1 MIWLIKTA
9 LALHN
14 FLTLTTLGGF
24 SRVFP
29 GNRDLLAF
37 GGVWA
42 LRESLGPNR
51 QKNLD
56 LKKIEKHVEILFLL
70 RFQKICFGQKRSDFF
85 SIQPLVPPIGAV
97 RTEKA

>member
-42 LRESLGPNR
+42 PTDKKKLT
-51 QKNLD
+51 Q
-56 LKKIEKHVEILFLL
+56 KIEKI
-70 RFQKICFGQKRSDFF
+70 
-85 SIQPLVPPIGAV
+85 
-97 RTEKA
+97 